1 MSEYEDPEFGQ
12 ERPSGDGT
20 GRELLPP
27 DPEAETG
34 APPAGSKPLL
44 PVPVFLTATS
54 RAEPIDEPAAARPKI
69 SARPLLARAAAIAA
83 AAVLAGGALWA
94 FELHRSQASLLAEQ
108 AQETQALTKM
118 IDDLSARLSAMESAK
133 SRDELLE
140 LRRSVGEIRSSVASS
155 RDLSGAL
162 AQLAQRVEK
171 LDREESAK
179 VDKLNERV
187 DHDAS
192 AQAAELAAR
201 IEKLEKKVVAA
212 AAPPPAPANPP
223 SPPEKQPPMPP
234 KIGPDVSMETTGSID
249 QRRPVLRGYIVLGA
263 RKDVALVAGRYGERA
278 VRPGDYLPGAGRVER
293 IAHEG
298 GAWSV
303 VTDRGLIPAAADPPY

>member
-12 ERPSGDGT
+12 ERPSGDGA

-83 AAVLAGGALWA
+83 AAVLAGGGLWA

-108 AQETQALTKM
+108 AQQTQALTKT
-118 IDDLSARLSAMESAK
+118 IDDLSTRLSAMESAR

-201 IEKLEKKVVAA
+201 IDKLEKKVVAA

-223 SPPEKQPPMPP
+223 SPPQKQPPPP
-234 KIGPDVSMETTGSID
+234 AKLAPTSPWTRQARSIGRDRCCADTSFSARETMWRWSRD
-249 QRRPVLRGYIVLGA
+249 AMANVRF
-263 RKDVALVAGRYGERA
+263 GRATICRA
-278 VRPGDYLPGAGRVER
+278 QDASSASPMKAAPGR
-293 IAHEG
+293 
-298 GAWSV
+298 S
-303 VTDRGLIPAAADPPY
+303 